1 MNLTQKQELLVARYL
16 NAVGAELG
24 DVSDAVRDR
33 VLARLKARILGALQG
48 SGDST
53 LRDEQVADVL
63 AGLGSPAR
71 AAVELLHR
79 KGGAGGLV
87 LSTDDRVWLGVCGGL
102 AEYLGT
108 ETRAV
113 RLVAVLAGVT
123 GPLALLAYLGVYA
136 EMYFASEGLNVPR
149 VDKARLAKY
158 ALGTLAA
165 AVAFHAATRIVVAM
179 ATALYLRLAQQ
190 DLLPVLGQWNWLERE
205 ASFMLFLVL
214 ALLLP
219 IAALSGLPL
228 AGQWDRTGKRVVQA
242 GLALY
247 ALMLS
252 FGIASFLVGL
262 ILDAVQNVLA

>member
-1 MNLTQKQELLVARYL
+1 MNLTQKQELLIARYL
-16 NAVGAELG
+16 HAVGDELG

-33 VLARLKARILGALQG
+33 VLVRLKARILRALQE
-48 SGDST
+48 SGESALHDA
-53 LRDEQVADVL
+53 QVADVL

-71 AAVELLHR
+71 AAIELLHR

-87 LSTDDRVWLGVCGGL
+87 LSADDRIWLGVCGGL
-102 AEYLGT
+102 AEYLGM
-108 ETRAV
+108 ETRTA

-123 GPLALLAYLGVYA
+123 GPLALLVYLGLYA
-136 EMYFASEGLNVPR
+136 EMYFASEGLDVPR

-165 AVAFHAATRIVVAM
+165 AVALHAATRIVVAI
-179 ATALYLRLAQQ
+179 ATGLYLRLAQQ
-190 DLLPVLGQWNWLERE
+190 EVLPLLGQWNWLERE
-205 ASFMLFLVL
+205 ASFMLFLVV

-219 IAALSGLPL
+219 IAALGGLPL
-228 AGQWDRTGKRVVQA
+228 AGQWDRTAKRVVQA
-242 GLALY
+242 GLAVY
-247 ALMLS
+247 ALLLS